1 MENAPLKRTP
11 LYDSHIA
18 RGARIVEFAGFQMP
32 VVYTEVRDEHRAVR
46 TGCGIFDVSHM
57 GEFELTGD
65 RSRTALQ
72 TLVPSDI
79 DRLEPGRALYTV
91 LLRPEGGI
99 VDDLIIMQRAK
110 DDYLITVNASN
121 IAKDFDWMRSRLP
134 ADLHFVDRSASTA
147 LIAVQGPRAV
157 DVLTPLTDRPVAALR
172 TMSFLKG
179 VRVAGRPALV
189 SRSGY
194 TGEDGFELYVDNGD
208 ATHIWSTLLA
218 AGATPTGLGARD
230 TLRLEARLPL
240 YGNDLSD
247 TTSPLEAGLGWIVH
261 WTKGDFI
268 GRASLEAQRANGV
281 LRRLVGFKMIEPSIP
296 RHGHRVFAPGAD
308 ETPIGEV
315 TSGTHSPTLE
325 IGIGLAY
332 VPPGFWEPG
341 SAFEVEVRKQRRR
354 AEVVKTPFYR
364 RKA

>member
-1 MENAPLKRTP
+1 METTPLKRTP
-11 LYDSHIA
+11 LHDSHVA
-18 RGARIVEFAGFQMP
+18 RGARIVGFAGFQMP
-32 VVYTEVRDEHRAVR
+32 VVYTEIRDEHRAVR
-46 TGCGIFDVSHM
+46 TGCGVFDVSHM

-65 RSRTALQ
+65 RSRSALQ
-72 TLVPSDI
+72 ALIPSDI

-110 DDYLITVNASN
+110 DDYFITVNASN
-121 IAKDFDWMRSRLP
+121 IAKDFDWMRAHLP
-134 ADLHFVDRSASTA
+134 DDLRFVNVSETTA
-147 LIAVQGPRAV
+147 LIALQGPCAV
-157 DVLTPLTDRPVAALR
+157 AVIQPLVDRPVAALR
-172 TMSFLKG
+172 TMSFIADA
-179 VRVAGRPALV
+179 RIAGRTALI

-194 TGEDGFELYVDNGD
+194 TGEDGFEIYVDNDD
-208 ATHIWSTLLA
+208 ATHIWAALLD
-218 AGATPTGLGARD
+218 AGATPCGLGARD

-240 YGNDLSD
+240 YGNDLSE

-261 WTKGDFI
+261 WTKGDFV
-268 GRASLEAQRANGV
+268 GRPILELQRANGV
-281 LRRLVGFKMIEPSIP
+281 LRRLVGFKMVDAAIP
-296 RHGHRVFAPGAD
+296 RHSHRIFAPGAG
-308 ETPIGEV
+308 ETQIGDV